1 MERSFYVV
9 VYDVVDDKRR
19 NKVAKTMAAVGER
32 VQKSVFEVYLTQP
45 ELEKLLKR
53 LGKLIQA
60 KEDAVRVYDLC
71 AACRGK
77 VHSLGMGALT
87 EPPGLVIV

>member
-9 VYDVVDDKRR
+9 VYDVVEDKRR
-19 NKVAKTMAAVGER
+19 NKVAKTMEAIGER
-32 VQKSVFEVYLTQP
+32 VQKSVFEVYLTP
-45 ELEKLLKR
+45 TELEKLLKR
-53 LGKLIQA
+53 MGKLIRES
-60 KEDAVRVYDLC
+60 EDAVRVYDLC

-77 VHSLGMGALT
+77 VHSLGVGRLT